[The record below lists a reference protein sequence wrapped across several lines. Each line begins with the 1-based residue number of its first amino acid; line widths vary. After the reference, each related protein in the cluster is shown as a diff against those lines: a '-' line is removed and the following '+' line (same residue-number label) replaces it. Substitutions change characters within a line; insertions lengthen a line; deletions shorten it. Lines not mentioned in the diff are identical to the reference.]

1 MDLKSKLSNLK
12 NKTDIS
18 NLSTLDLLKI
28 GTPTIK
34 DDVPSQ
40 TLPDVIQQE
49 PTDEILIPTSVGDV
63 VSNQKAA
70 KQVQQEITK
79 IEEEIHEDLNIKR
92 TSFSL
97 NSLKSN
103 VLSLLKK
110 DEDTKQKAKEQEVG
124 YVENTEQQIQQT
136 EPQQVSFQQVTE
148 QLTQQIGENVVKETL
163 EEVEKEIKAKYK
175 RKTNIE
181 IPEEV
186 KITEVIEEIQSA
198 LEDIPD
204 ADDNLSLTDFEIVN
218 TKSKEGYT
226 KTVVGFKKGTPKE
239 ISEIATHARKVSG
252 NVIQPRTMNILNIQ
266 NINKT
271 QLKNSSVKLPMRSYT
286 FKPDHTKLKVSK
298 FNRFIISI
306 HEDFASTK
314 EIYIY
319 LQESRTKFITKTTC
333 DIEFLGKL
341 IYSFYTEGIEITKRK
356 IQFKD
361 TQNPLLR
368 LVPTI
373 VKSRQF
379 KVKPLKVDEETQSV
393 KALKI
398 KGTNGVNTWL
408 SVLIHENNGM
418 SGLYDVYAVADF
430 DESWKIKI
438 NSGFKKGGH
447 PLDMAYLQSDG
458 FNDTLFKFFQNDPSK
473 FKSTGLDFD
482 DTDTKYTMLLAN
494 LKHRNLRKVYI
505 EMLDHIESDE
515 NVEEVDIVKTYSQ
528 LETKQIMELEKQDD
542 YNAEVIVGKSKNI
555 EYFILSY
562 FAMLI
567 EGGDKRAGRDYITTD
582 DYYEKYNVK
591 DKRKYEER
599 VRTIL
604 TKEEKQRNYN
614 ARPYM
619 FKIEYKIGGKEK
631 EMISSTFEEIN
642 SKLNIF

>member
-1 MDLKSKLSNLK
+1 MNLSSKLSKLK

-28 GTPTIK
+28 GTTK
-34 DDVPSQ
+34 KQDDVPSQ
-40 TLPDVIQQE
+40 TLPDVVQQT
-49 PTDEILIPTSVGDV
+49 PTDEFIIPPSVGDV
-63 VSNQKAA
+63 VTNQK
-70 KQVQQEITK
+70 VQQEIQQEIQK
-79 IEEEIHEDLNIKR
+79 VEEEIHEDLNIMK

-97 NSLKSN
+97 SSLKNN
-103 VLSLLKK
+103 VLSLLNKEKAEQKQEGFIESPQQK
-110 DEDTKQKAKEQEVG
+110 DQEVVVDEVPQAISLQKA
-124 YVENTEQQIQQT
+124 TD
-136 EPQQVSFQQVTE
+136 
-148 QLTQQIGENVVKETL
+148 QLTEEIGENVVAETL
-163 EEVEKEIKAKYK
+163 KEIDADIKIKYK
-175 RKTNIE
+175 QKTKKE
-181 IPEEV
+181 LPEEINTIELIEQI
-186 KITEVIEEIQSA
+186 KEV

-239 ISEIATHARKVSG
+239 ISEIATQARKVSG
-252 NVIQPRTMNILNIQ
+252 NVIQPRTMNIMNIQ

-271 QLKNSSVKLPMRSYT
+271 QLKNSAVKLPMRSYT

-314 EIYIY
+314 EIFIY

-341 IYSFYTEGIEITKRK
+341 IWSFYNEGIEITKRK
-356 IQFKD
+356 LQFKD

-368 LVPTI
+368 LVPDI

-379 KVKPLKVDEETQSV
+379 KVKPLKVDEENQVV
-393 KALKI
+393 KALKV
-398 KGTNGVNTWL
+398 KGTSGKNTWL
-408 SVLIHENNGM
+408 SVLIYESNGM
-418 SGLYDVYAVADF
+418 PGLYNVFATADF

-438 NSGFKKGGH
+438 NSGFKKGGN
-447 PLDMAYLQSDG
+447 PLDMVYLHSDD
-458 FNDTLFKFFQNDPSK
+458 FISKLDKFFNNSEDK
-473 FKSTGLDFD
+473 FKSAGLDFE
-482 DTDTKYTMLLAN
+482 DTDTKYTMLLSK
-494 LKHRNLRKVYI
+494 LKHRNLRKVFI
-505 EMLDHIESDE
+505 EMLDVVEAE
-515 NVEEVDIVKTYSQ
+515 NEVELEIVKTYSQ
-528 LETKQIMELEKQDD
+528 LETKKLSELEKQDD
-542 YNAEVIVGKSKNI
+542 YNAEIIIGKSKNV

-599 VRTIL
+599 VRTII
-604 TKEEKQRNYN
+604 TKEEKERNYN
-614 ARPYM
+614 SRPYM
-619 FKIEYKIGGKEK
+619 FKIEYKINGKEK
-631 EMISSTFEEIN
+631 DMVAQTFEEIN
-642 SKLNIF
+642 NKLNIF